1 MALSKLLFCVLLRG
15 AAAAEQALF
24 GPQLGS
30 VHTGLHEDA
39 VAASDSDVNKKCN
52 SNSVRELNRNPVMF
66 GNTAAGTAI
75 AAETA
80 TMMNM
85 ILIAMVVT
93 VVVLVLADMK

>member
-1 MALSKLLFCVLLRG
+1 MASSKLLFCVLLRR

-39 VAASDSDVNKKCN
+39 VVASDSDVNKKCN
-52 SNSVRELNRNPVMF
+52 ADSMREINCNPVMI
-66 GNTAAGTAI
+66 GNTAAVTAI

-80 TMMNM
+80 TMLNM
-85 ILIAMVVT
+85 ILIEMAVT
-93 VVVLVLADMK
+93 PSRL